1 MISAAEGDGRG
12 SSSLRSRT
20 RSRFRRT
27 ALRVPPDIL
36 CDKNQQ
42 SEQVVRW
49 NQRQEGHDEDGK
61 DYNAKAMIQ
70 RNMEQIG
77 QHNGYTGMENKKTS
91 RRWDK
96 TSSRN
101 SKTRRLWTSTT
112 VLRLQGSKQRDVLV
126 RHR

>member
-1 MISAAEGDGRG
+1 MISSAEGGGRG
-12 SSSLRSRT
+12 SSSFRFRT

-49 NQRQEGHDEDGK
+49 NQRQEGHDEGGK

-70 RNMEQIG
+70 ETQ
-77 QHNGYTGMENKKTS
+77 NKSGSITATPG
-91 RRWDK
+91 W
-96 TSSRN
+96 
-101 SKTRRLWTSTT
+101 KTRQPRGDWTK
-112 VLRLQGSKQRDVLV
+112 LPQGTQKLETLDN
-126 RHR
+126 HNNP

>member
-1 MISAAEGDGRG
+1 MLTTTLRGWAVFCSMSSKRRFCSRLFFSASIKISAAEGGGG
-12 SSSLRSRT
+12 SSSSFRFRT

-36 CDKNQQ
+36 CDKDQQ

-70 RNMEQIG
+70 RN
-77 QHNGYTGMENKKTS
+77 T
-91 RRWDK
+91 
-96 TSSRN
+96 
-101 SKTRRLWTSTT
+101 
-112 VLRLQGSKQRDVLV
+112 
-126 RHR
+126 

>member
-1 MISAAEGDGRG
+1 MISAAEGSGGG
-12 SSSLRSRT
+12 SSSFRFRSR
-20 RSRFRRT
+20 SQFRRT

-49 NQRQEGHDEDGK
+49 NQRQEGHDEDGR
-61 DYNAKAMIQ
+61 DYNAKATIQ
-70 RNMEQIG
+70 RNTEQIG

-91 RRWDK
+91 RRWER

-101 SKTRRLWTSTT
+101 SKHEDSGQPQLSYGYKEA
-112 VLRLQGSKQRDVLV
+112 LNEMF
-126 RHR
+126 